1 MTCTQSQPQ
10 LETKSKPRIFII
22 GSLNIDIVTTTPRI
36 PHPGE
41 TITATSRTLSPGGK
55 GANQAVACGRAA
67 FVSPGEQDVDV
78 SIVGA
83 VGGKDGYFAS
93 LIEPVLRM
101 SGVCTDGVSVVEDED
116 EAVPTGTSL
125 ILVDAESAEN
135 RILFVPGA
143 NYVGMRDVEGI
154 LRRSL
159 AGNAGDRSSSS
170 AEPDVVVLQGEIP
183 HETTVALLQ
192 YFNVETVKTH
202 VVFNPAPMPPKG
214 IPLSAL
220 KGLAVLVM
228 NETECLILARSLG
241 LGPEVAGISRAQF
254 DTVAS
259 HLLSIGTQNIIVT
272 LGGDG
277 AYFAASEPGA
287 RGHIPAVQVDRVVDT
302 TAAGDTFTGYV
313 AVALAR
319 YIGSGGR
326 GCSLPAFDLRGAGE
340 GASVAAAKC
349 VQIAGSMGSIPF
361 GYEL

>member
-1 MTCTQSQPQ
+1 MPCIQPQ
-10 LETKSKPRIFII
+10 PKPRILII

-67 FVSPGEQDVDV
+67 FVSPTKQDVSV

-93 LIEPVLRM
+93 LIEPILRT
-101 SGVCTDGVSVVEDED
+101 SGVETEGVSVVEGGD
-116 EAVPTGTSL
+116 EAIPTGTSL

-143 NYVGMRDVEGI
+143 NYVGMRDVEWI
-154 LRRSL
+154 LHRSL
-159 AGNAGDRSSSS
+159 AGNESKGA
-170 AEPDVVVLQGEIP
+170 PDVVVLQGEIL
-183 HETTVALLQ
+183 HATTIALLEF
-192 YFNVETVKTH
+192 FNAETVKTH
-202 VVFNPAPMPPKG
+202 VVFNPAPMPPQG
-214 IPLSAL
+214 IPPTTLR
-220 KGLAVLVM
+220 GLAVLVM
-228 NETECLILARSLG
+228 NETECLLLAQSLG
-241 LGPEVAGISRAQF
+241 LVPEVTGISGFQF
-254 DTVAS
+254 DTIAS
-259 HLLSIGTQNIIVT
+259 HLLNLGTKNIIVT

-277 AYFAASEPGA
+277 AYFASETG
-287 RGHIPAVQVDRVVDT
+287 RGHVPAVTVDRVVDT

-319 YIGSGGR
+319 VLTSAGPECEGGCVR
-326 GCSLPAFDLRGAGE
+326 DSLGEFDLRAAVE

-349 VQIAGSMGSIPF
+349 VQVAGSMGSIPF